1 MDNLVDTARK
11 EAKDVNLKAFEDA
24 QKIVTD
30 KVKTD
35 YDASAEKAALVAQ
48 KGVVTALD
56 TKIKGFQT
64 ALTTLKATAKSA
76 LDASNAAP
84 GDSGLKTASDNAAAA
99 VTTKEGEITTEVGK
113 MRTERTKEKNL
124 KAAAETKFNTLAET
138 ADKDNFDTAKEEL
151 FGTTGNRASGAEAKM
166 NKALKEYND
175 LLVKANDKEIEIQD
189 NIYTFF
195 DPNPAI
201 AKPNGKTLD
210 DTEKAKAERL
220 VNELLTTITA

>member
-1 MDNLVDTARK
+1 
-11 EAKDVNLKAFEDA
+11 
-24 QKIVTD
+24 
-30 KVKTD
+30 
-35 YDASAEKAALVAQ
+35 
-48 KGVVTALD
+48 
-56 TKIKGFQT
+56 
-64 ALTTLKATAKSA
+64 
-76 LDASNAAP
+76 
-84 GDSGLKTASDNAAAA
+84 LKTASDNAAAA

-124 KAAAETKFNTLAET
+124 KAAAETKFDTLAET